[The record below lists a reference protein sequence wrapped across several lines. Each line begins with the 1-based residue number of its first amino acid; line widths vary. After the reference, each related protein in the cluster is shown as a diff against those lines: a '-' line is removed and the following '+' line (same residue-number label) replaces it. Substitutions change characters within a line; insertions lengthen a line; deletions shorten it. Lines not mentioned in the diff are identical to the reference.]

1 MADSFVADS
10 FEAKFSDWLL
20 VSKHWVPETV
30 DARLRDFRRMRR
42 EGLDVQHFT
51 LEAGR
56 AYLARRIRAGAS
68 SDAQSDD
75 VRVLNALAEYHGLG
89 KRHFERPRKRRS
101 QPNSL
106 RPEQQGRALLVHD
119 ADRDR
124 QRIAR
129 GLVHLVLAVGPRRSE
144 AYRMDL
150 DDVVAQDAT
159 VAIRAPAKRGLRR
172 VLPVEPW
179 LFHPRRQFM
188 AYDRWRRE
196 LRMLLEEYARLGS
209 RPETADESM
218 RPGDEDAYW
227 LSWDPR
233 ARQWRRASMH
243 YLSGLLRQAGRHAGT
258 RFNFNTGRHT
268 VARALRRAGRQQGY
282 VQFWLGHAHI
292 ASVEPYFEEIYPD
305 EAAEATLRWPRPDP
319 GKRRTTR
326 WCRK

>member
-1 MADSFVADS
+1 MSDSAAAA

-20 VSKHWVPETV
+20 VTKHWVPETV
-30 DARLRDFRRMRR
+30 DARLRDFRRMCR
-42 EGLDVQHFT
+42 EGLDVEHFT

-56 AYLARRIRAGAS
+56 AYLAQRIRAGATT
-68 SDAQSDD
+68 DAQTGD
-75 VRVLNALAEYHGLG
+75 VRVLNALAEYHQLG

-106 RPEQQGRALLVHD
+106 RPEQQARALLVHD
-119 ADRDR
+119 DDRDR
-124 QRIAR
+124 QRTMR

-188 AYDRWRRE
+188 AYLRWRAALE
-196 LRMLLEEYARLGS
+196 TSQLL
-209 RPETADESM
+209 
-218 RPGDEDAYW
+218 PGDEGALW
-227 LSWDPR
+227 LSR
-233 ARQWRRASMH
+233 APTIDLWHRASKH

-268 VARALRRAGRQQGY
+268 TARALRRAGRQQSY

-319 GKRRTTR
+319 NRRTD
-326 WCRK
+326 